1 MSRLKSVKLKADLS
15 LYNQGKTCSDCRHFI
30 DKDIYGYHCKLT
42 SLILKGIPCQ
52 FFNREI
58 TGLKVCYNCKHFL
71 SNAGDWGLCCDANY
85 YQLCEALDRPC
96 EEFYPIKHS
105 KIS

>member
-71 SNAGDWGLCCDANY
+71 SRLNIVKYHNKKRGDTSC
-85 YQLCEALDRPC
+85 Q
-96 EEFYPIKHS
+96 KT
-105 KIS
+105 